1 MLLKDYD
8 PEIFDDDDFYRQ
20 ILKDI
25 IESKS
30 FGIDPAVIRQVF
42 IWYTMSEMLFNKIIL
57 L

>member
-42 IWYTMSEMLFNKIIL
+42 IQYTMSENSNFVVF
-57 L
+57 

>member
-20 ILKDI
+20 FLRDV

-30 FGIDPAVIRQVF
+30 VGIDPVSLR
-42 IWYTMSEMLFNKIIL
+42 
-57 L
+57 